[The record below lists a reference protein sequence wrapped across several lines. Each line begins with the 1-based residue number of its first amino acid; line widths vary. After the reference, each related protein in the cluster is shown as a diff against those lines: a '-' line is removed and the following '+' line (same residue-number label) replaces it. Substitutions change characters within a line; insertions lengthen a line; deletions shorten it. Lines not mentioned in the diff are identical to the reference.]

1 MILQGLTVD
10 WFESQKRL
18 WVLEQCSGTIGT
30 FEIRDALWDGH
41 ESMEARSGMLW
52 FERKTPHI
60 DVGWQMVALTWTVVE
75 PFGGGA
81 LVDDV
86 VH

>member
-1 MILQGLTVD
+1 
-10 WFESQKRL
+10 
-18 WVLEQCSGTIGT
+18 
-30 FEIRDALWDGH
+30 
-41 ESMEARSGMLW
+41 MEARSGMLW
-52 FERKTPHI
+52 FERKTLHI